1 MLKSV
6 CFSDR
11 ELQFLED
18 FEVVPCEGLL
28 DGKEVW
34 EVYERLV
41 YRDHPAKFD
50 LEEKVGLKSCSG
62 YCRVLLFSLV
72 GYSKELQKELERGTG
87 EEKLGYFIYPIG
99 KMRGER
105 KNCND
110 YKMGLNNRAL
120 KDITLYDKC
129 DRNFD

>member
-1 MLKSV
+1 MCIIEQQNETVFVPIPLPVEVDSMTEGVKERL
-6 CFSDR
+6 FSDR

-18 FEVVPCEGLL
+18 FGVVPCEGLL

-50 LEEKVGLKSCSG
+50 LEEK
-62 YCRVLLFSLV
+62 
-72 GYSKELQKELERGTG
+72 
-87 EEKLGYFIYPIG
+87 LGYFYLSHWEDEGVNG
-99 KMRGER
+99 KLY
-105 KNCND
+105 D

-120 KDITLYDKC
+120 KDIT
-129 DRNFD
+129 FI